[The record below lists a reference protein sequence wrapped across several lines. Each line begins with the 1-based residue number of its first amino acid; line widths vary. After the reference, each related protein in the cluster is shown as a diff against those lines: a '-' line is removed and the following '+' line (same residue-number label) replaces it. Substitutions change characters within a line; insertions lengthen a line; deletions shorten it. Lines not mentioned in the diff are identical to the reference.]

1 MGNVLQRIKE
11 EFMELLSFYN
21 FRKLLT
27 YTLIVTN
34 AFYFTSLKYSD
45 INLENPYKVFENYLI
60 LKFIAVSIA
69 VNLVFY
75 RIPRFFLRI
84 YFHGYIRNWFLKKR
98 QEIEAKGRFTML
110 KHMHSVYTALKFLI
124 KNYIYQ
130 LGYVNRLDLSFE
142 IEINQDVK
150 EEMLNEALKDC
161 YGWICSMIH
170 FIITLCFIWN
180 YVNVWLIL
188 IAIILLIV
196 NFLTPFIAIP
206 VVMNIEILNKIRLDI
221 VKDKHLGN
229 RPIELPK

>member
-1 MGNVLQRIKE
+1 MGNIIQRTKE
-11 EFMELLSFYN
+11 EFLDLLSFYN

-45 INLENPYKVFENYLI
+45 INLENPYKVFENYMI
-60 LKFIAVSIA
+60 IKFIAVSIA
-69 VNLVFY
+69 INMVFY

-84 YFHGYIRNWFLKKR
+84 YFHFYIRNWFIKKKV
-98 QEIEAKGRFTML
+98 EIEAKGRFAML
-110 KHMHSVYTALKFLI
+110 KGIHGVYTGLKFLV

-150 EEMLNEALKDC
+150 DEILNETLKDC
-161 YGWICSMIH
+161 YGWVCSMVH

-180 YVNVWLIL
+180 YMNIWLIL
-188 IAIILLIV
+188 TASLFLII

-206 VVMNIEILNKIRLDI
+206 VVMNLEILNKIRLDI
-221 VKDKHLGN
+221 LKDKHLGK
-229 RPIELPK
+229 RPIELIK